1 MWRPETILT
10 SCPQPST
17 IILRIRAFKPHWM
30 HFKNWLRLQIPR
42 EAPFPNEVLLRLFK
56 GVHCTLLSRVQ
67 PGSIY
72 RGEWAVYTRL
82 LLVGVRQRSLGE
94 RGGQAGTHGNLGCV
108 DCGLNEIMLQVPGY
122 RILYCLVVSFVLRI
136 FLLVYFVLCSYAW
149 LAHIQVGG
157 NNNDLFFNK

>member
-1 MWRPETILT
+1 VDHGVCLRCETLT
-10 SCPQPST
+10 L
-17 IILRIRAFKPHWM
+17 IKVAAALHWERELLNLIG
-30 HFKNWLRLQIPR
+30 FRCGRLQIPR

-94 RGGQAGTHGNLGCV
+94 RGGQAGTHGYLGCV

-122 RILYCLVVSFVLRI
+122 RIL
-136 FLLVYFVLCSYAW
+136 
-149 LAHIQVGG
+149 
-157 NNNDLFFNK
+157 